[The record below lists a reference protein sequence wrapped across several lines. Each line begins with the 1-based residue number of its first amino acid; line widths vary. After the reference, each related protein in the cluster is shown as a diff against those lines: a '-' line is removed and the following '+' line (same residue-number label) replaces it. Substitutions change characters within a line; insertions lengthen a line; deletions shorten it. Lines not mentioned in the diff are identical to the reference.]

1 MSEPTATSPS
11 SPQPTILLVDPV
23 TVIGPI
29 FLGNSFNWMLMGF
42 LLMQI
47 YTYWRNF
54 PKDKTTVKLLV
65 YTVCVLDLLQTAF
78 GTHEAWWFSI
88 QNWGNVSALQG
99 DAWTSVMSPILC
111 GVISAMVQI
120 FYALRIWT
128 LKRNAI
134 PRLLAILIILLALGQ
149 SLAAIVASSVV
160 GINSGICISSKPH
173 RVPLDSSRSLSIRSK
188 LLRLHPVFSFWL
200 AGSFATDILVAGGM
214 IWILYTAHPTLP
226 QYNSNIESILNR
238 LMLNTIQTGMVTVL
252 CAGIALALFVGFTN
266 RNYYWAFTYILG
278 KLYSNSFMVTLNSR
292 ASRRR
297 WDGSESVS
305 VGLQRSRQ
313 TDRTEDS
320 VIFASPNTKDCNSTT
335 EFNTED
341 IPGQKH
347 APYASTPG
355 HTSSTYCRGTPGAV

>member
-42 LLMQI
+42 LLMQV

-54 PKDKTTVKLLV
+54 PRDKTTVKLLV

-111 GVISAMVQI
+111 GIISAMVQI

-128 LKRNAI
+128 LKRNAT

-149 SLAAIVASSVV
+149 SLAAIVASSV
-160 GINSGICISSKPH
+160 
-173 RVPLDSSRSLSIRSK
+173 LQESLNQEQ

-238 LMLNTIQTGMVTVL
+238 LMLNTIQTGIVTVL

-341 IPGQKH
+341 TPGQKH